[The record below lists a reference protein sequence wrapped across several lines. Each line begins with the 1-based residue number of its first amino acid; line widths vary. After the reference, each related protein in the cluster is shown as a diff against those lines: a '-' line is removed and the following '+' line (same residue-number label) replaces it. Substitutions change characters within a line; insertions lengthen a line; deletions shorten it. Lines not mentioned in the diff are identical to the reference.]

1 MVKKADI
8 MDNGEKVLE
17 EFRAYMRGTAEYRR
31 VNGLLFWDSMLRVP
45 PGGAQGRA
53 RTRAFMA
60 KEQFARE
67 TGGEVRRFLRLLEPR
82 EAELSDFDRALLRL
96 CRRDYDIN
104 ASIPVELFE
113 EYERIKAE
121 SMAGWD
127 LAYKANNY
135 TLFAPHLKRIMETQK
150 KICPYYTQG
159 SGNYDKL
166 IQLYEEDVDT
176 ALLDSLFAE
185 LKETILPLVQKI
197 TAQKRPRPEFLS
209 RPVPAAVQRRFCEQI
224 CRRIGLDEDKA
235 MLYETTHP
243 FSCVI
248 NTGDIRFSTR
258 YREED
263 FQSSLFSTLH
273 EGGHSIYSLNI
284 PETLGETILGEG
296 ASPAFH
302 EGQSR
307 FYENVIGRSREFI
320 SYIYPDIEKFLGPH
334 IGSVGPDE
342 LYRGFNHVAPSFIR
356 TEADEL
362 TYTLHIILRYELE
375 RACIDQ
381 DMAVEDLPEAWNKKM
396 KEYFNLEVSQDRL
409 GLLQDIQWSA
419 GRIGAFVSY
428 ALGNVYNAQ
437 IFHTIKK
444 DMDFAGALSRGDFA
458 AINGYLKEKVH
469 CYSALYP
476 PRRQLRMI
484 SGSDPDSVFF
494 TRYLVEKYT
503 ALYDL

>member
-1 MVKKADI
+1 
-8 MDNGEKVLE
+8 
-17 EFRAYMRGTAEYRR
+17 
-31 VNGLLFWDSMLRVP
+31 
-45 PGGAQGRA
+45 
-53 RTRAFMA
+53 MA

-67 TGGEVRRFLRLLEPR
+67 TGEAPRQYLELLEPLA
-82 EAELSDFDRALLRL
+82 AELSDFDRALLRL
-96 CRRDYDIN
+96 CRRDYDLN
-104 ASIPVELFE
+104 SSIPAELFE

-121 SMAGWD
+121 AMAAWD
-127 LAYKANNY
+127 LAYKADNY
-135 TLFAPHLKRIMETQK
+135 SLFAPHLKRIMETQK
-150 KICPYYTQG
+150 KVCSYYPRG
-159 SGNYDKL
+159 KGNYDKL

-185 LKETILPLVQKI
+185 LKEAILPLVQKI
-197 TAQKRPRPEFLS
+197 TAKKRPRPEFLS
-209 RPVPAAVQRRFCEQI
+209 RPVPAAVQRRFCEEL

-243 FSCVI
+243 FSFVI
-248 NTGDIRFSTR
+248 NTGDVRFSTR
-258 YREED
+258 YREDD
-263 FQSSLFSTLH
+263 FQGSLFSTLH

-284 PETLGETILGEG
+284 PRELGETVLGEG

-302 EGQSR
+302 ESQSR

-320 SYIYPDIEKFLGPH
+320 SYIYPDIKKILGPH
-334 IGSVGPDE
+334 IGPVGPDE
-342 LYRGFNHVAPSFIR
+342 LYRGFNHVAPSYIR

-375 RACIDQ
+375 RECIDR

-396 KEYFNLEVSQDRL
+396 KAYFNLEVNRDRL

-437 IFHTIKK
+437 ILHTMKG
-444 DMDFAGALSRGDFA
+444 DMDFTGALTRGDFA

-476 PRRQLRMI
+476 PRQQLRMI
-484 SGSDPDSVFF
+484 SGVDPDPAFF
-494 TRYLVEKYT
+494 IRYLVEKYT
-503 ALYDL
+503 VVYDL